1 MSSFNGILYVVDVS
15 NEMRLLFTTVVRT
28 EREERGTAHSH
39 RLPLI
44 TTETK
49 EKYDMSIQPFKINI
63 PQATLDDLRE
73 RLAHTRWPDEVEEA
87 GWDYG
92 TSLGYMKELANYWQH
107 TYDWRKHEAALNTF
121 THFKAEVD
129 GVGIHFIHERGK
141 GPNPTPLL
149 LIHGFP
155 DSFYRYH
162 KVINRLTDPVKYGGD
177 PSNSF
182 DVIVPSIPGTGFSDR
197 VTFSDD
203 TNADLFAKL
212 MTEVLGYGKFVSA
225 GGDHGAII
233 TQALARKHP
242 EILIGIHLTDV
253 GYPDQ
258 NTDFSQL
265 TPAEMEMAQWVQRWF
280 MEEGIGVNMI
290 MATKPLTLA
299 YGLSDSP
306 VGLASWLIGYGS
318 SGQHG
323 KEELETRFSRDE
335 LLTNVM
341 IYWVTAT
348 INSAVRAYY
357 ANAHVAS
364 GGNLGK
370 STTVPAAV
378 AHCPYD
384 PPLPREW
391 AARQVN
397 LKHFTEFPRG
407 GHFMAWEEPELYAR
421 DVQDFV
427 SELRG

>member
-1 MSSFNGILYVVDVS
+1 
-15 NEMRLLFTTVVRT
+15 
-28 EREERGTAHSH
+28 
-39 RLPLI
+39 
-44 TTETK
+44 
-49 EKYDMSIQPFKINI
+49 MSIQPFTINI
-63 PQATLDDLRE
+63 SQETLDDLHA
-73 RLAHTRWPDEVEEA
+73 RLTATRWPDEAEGT
-87 GWDYG
+87 GWTYGISLAYLKEVADYW
-92 TSLGYMKELANYWQH
+92 LH
-107 TYDWRKHEAALNTF
+107 RYDWRQHEAALNRF
-121 THFKAEVD
+121 AQFKAEVD

-149 LIHGFP
+149 LLHGFP

-162 KVINRLTDPVKYGGD
+162 KVIDRLTDPAKYGGD
-177 PSNSF
+177 PKTSF
-182 DVIVPSIPGTGFSDR
+182 DVVVPSLPGTGFSDR

-203 TNADLFAKL
+203 ANADLFARL
-212 MTEVLGYGKFVSA
+212 MTEVLGYKQFVSA

-242 EILIGIHLTDV
+242 DLLIGIHLTDV

-258 NTDFSQL
+258 HTDFSQL

-280 MEEGIGVNMI
+280 MEEGIGVNLI

-299 YGLSDSP
+299 YSLTDSP
-306 VGLASWLIGYGS
+306 VGLAAWLIGYGS

-323 KEELETRFSRDE
+323 KEELETRFRRDE

-341 IYWVTAT
+341 IYWVTQT
-348 INSAVRAYY
+348 IYSAARAYY
-357 ANAHVAS
+357 ENLHVAS

-370 STTVPAAV
+370 SETVPAAV

-397 LKHFTEFPRG
+397 LVHFTDFPRG
-407 GHFMAWEEPELYAR
+407 GHFMAWEEPELYAN
-421 DVQDFV
+421 DLVDFMGQ
-427 SELRG
+427 LRHS

>member
-1 MSSFNGILYVVDVS
+1 
-15 NEMRLLFTTVVRT
+15 
-28 EREERGTAHSH
+28 
-39 RLPLI
+39 
-44 TTETK
+44 
-49 EKYDMSIQPFKINI
+49 MSIQPFTIYI
-63 PQATLDDLRE
+63 SQATLDDLRD
-73 RLAHTRWPDEVEEA
+73 RLAHTRWPDEAENS
-87 GWDYG
+87 GWTHG
-92 TSLGYMKELANYWQH
+92 ISLVYMKDVVDYWLH
-107 TYDWRKHEAALNTF
+107 SYDWRKHEAALNTF
-121 THFKAEVD
+121 AHFKADVD

-141 GPNPTPLL
+141 GHNPTPLL

-162 KVINRLTDPVKYGGD
+162 KVIDRLTDPAKYGGD
-177 PSNSF
+177 PNNSF

-318 SGQHG
+318 SGQKG

-341 IYWVTAT
+341 IYWVTQT
-348 INSAVRAYY
+348 INSAARAYY
-357 ANAHVAS
+357 ENMRVAS

-370 STTVPAAV
+370 SETVPAAV

-397 LKHFTEFPRG
+397 LVHFTEFPRG
-407 GHFMAWEEPELYAR
+407 GHFMAWEEPELYVK
-421 DVQDFV
+421 DIQDFV

>member
-1 MSSFNGILYVVDVS
+1 MGIQS
-15 NEMRLLFTTVVRT
+15 
-28 EREERGTAHSH
+28 
-39 RLPLI
+39 
-44 TTETK
+44 
-49 EKYDMSIQPFKINI
+49 FKINI
-63 PQATLDDLRE
+63 PQATLDELRD
-73 RLAHTRWPDEVEEA
+73 RLAHTLWPDEAENS
-87 GWDYG
+87 GWTHG
-92 TSLGYMKELANYWQH
+92 ISLAYMKDVTDYWLH
-107 TYDWRKHEAALNTF
+107 SYDWRKHEAALNMF
-121 THFKAEVD
+121 AHFKADVD
-129 GVGIHFIHERGK
+129 EVGIHFIHERGK

-162 KVINRLTDPVKYGGD
+162 KVIDRLTDPAKYGDD
-177 PSNSF
+177 PNTSF

-203 TNADLFAKL
+203 TNADFFAKL
-212 MTEVLGYGKFVSA
+212 MKEILGYEKFVSA

-306 VGLASWLIGYGS
+306 VGLASWLISYGS

-341 IYWVTAT
+341 IYWVTQT
-348 INSAVRAYY
+348 INSAAHAYY
-357 ANAHVAS
+357 ENLHVAS

-370 STTVPAAV
+370 SETVPAAV

-397 LKHFTEFPRG
+397 LVHFTEFPRG
-407 GHFMAWEEPELYAR
+407 GHFIAWEEPELYAR

-427 SELRG
+427 RQLRS

>member
-1 MSSFNGILYVVDVS
+1 
-15 NEMRLLFTTVVRT
+15 
-28 EREERGTAHSH
+28 
-39 RLPLI
+39 
-44 TTETK
+44 
-49 EKYDMSIQPFKINI
+49 MSIQPFKIAI

-73 RLAHTRWPDEVEEA
+73 RLARTRWPDGVEGA

-92 TSLGYMKELANYWQH
+92 IPLGYIKELVDYWQH
-107 TYDWRKHEAALNTF
+107 SYDWRKHEAALNTF
-121 THFKAEVD
+121 AHFKAEVD
-129 GVGIHFIHERGK
+129 GVGINFIHERGK

-162 KVINRLTDPVKYGGD
+162 KVIERLTNPAKYGCD
-177 PSNSF
+177 PNTSF

-197 VTFSDD
+197 VTLNDD
-203 TNADLFAKL
+203 ANADLFTKL
-212 MTEVLGYGKFVSA
+212 VTQVLGYPEFVSA

-233 TQALARKHP
+233 TQSLARRYP
-242 EILIGIHLTDV
+242 ELLIGIHLTDV
-253 GYPDQ
+253 GYPDA
-258 NTDFSQL
+258 NTDFSTL
-265 TPAEMEMAQWVQRWF
+265 SPAEMEMAQWVQQWF

-290 MATKPLTLA
+290 MATKPQTLA
-299 YGLSDSP
+299 YGLNDSP
-306 VGLASWLIGYGS
+306 AGLAAWLISYSS
-318 SGQHG
+318 SGQKG
-323 KEELETRFSRDE
+323 KEEFKTRFSADE
-335 LLTNVM
+335 LLTNVT
-341 IYWVTAT
+341 IYWMTAT

-364 GGNLGK
+364 GRNLGK

-384 PPLPREW
+384 PPLPRAW

-397 LKHFTEFPRG
+397 LVHFTEFPRG

-427 SELRG
+427 SELRGSQTAG

>member
-1 MSSFNGILYVVDVS
+1 
-15 NEMRLLFTTVVRT
+15 
-28 EREERGTAHSH
+28 
-39 RLPLI
+39 
-44 TTETK
+44 
-49 EKYDMSIQPFKINI
+49 MSIKPFKIAI

-73 RLAHTRWPDEVEEA
+73 RLARTRWIDEVKVS
-87 GWDYG
+87 GWTYG
-92 TSLGYMKELANYWQH
+92 VDLGYMKELADYWQH
-107 TYDWRKHEAALNTF
+107 TYDWRTHEAALNTF
-121 THFKAEVD
+121 AQFKADVD

-162 KVINRLTDPVKYGGD
+162 KVIERLTDPAKYGGD
-177 PSNSF
+177 PNISF

-197 VTFSDD
+197 VTMDD
-203 TNADLFAKL
+203 DVNADLFAKL
-212 MTEVLGYGKFVSA
+212 MTQVLGYQHFVSA

-233 TQALARKHP
+233 TQSLARRYP

-258 NTDFSQL
+258 TTDFSTL
-265 TPAEMEMAQWVQRWF
+265 SPAEIEMAQWVQKWF

-290 MATKPLTLA
+290 MATKPQTLA
-299 YGLSDSP
+299 YGLNDSP
-306 VGLASWLIGYGS
+306 VGLASWIIGYSS
-318 SGQHG
+318 SGQKG
-323 KEELETRFSRDE
+323 KEEFHTRFSADE
-335 LLTNVM
+335 VLTNVT

-357 ANAHVAS
+357 TNAQVAS

-370 STTVPAAV
+370 SASVPAAV

-397 LKHFTEFPRG
+397 LVHFTDFPRG

-421 DVQDFV
+421 DLQDFL
-427 SELRG
+427 SELRK

>member
-1 MSSFNGILYVVDVS
+1 
-15 NEMRLLFTTVVRT
+15 
-28 EREERGTAHSH
+28 
-39 RLPLI
+39 
-44 TTETK
+44 
-49 EKYDMSIQPFKINI
+49 MSIQSFKIAI

-73 RLAHTRWPDEVEEA
+73 RLARTRWTDEVEGS
-87 GWDYG
+87 GWTYG
-92 TSLGYMKELANYWQH
+92 VSLGYMKELVDYWQQS
-107 TYDWRKHEAALNTF
+107 YDWRTHEAALNTF
-121 THFKAEVD
+121 AQFKADVD

-149 LIHGFP
+149 LLHGFP

-162 KVINRLTDPVKYGGD
+162 KVIERLTDPAKYGGD
-177 PSNSF
+177 PNTSF

-197 VTFSDD
+197 ITLDD
-203 TNADLFAKL
+203 DANADLFAKL
-212 MTEVLGYGKFVSA
+212 MTQELGYEKFVSA

-233 TQALARKHP
+233 TQSLARRYP

-258 NTDFSQL
+258 NTDFSTL
-265 TPAEMEMAQWVQRWF
+265 SPAEMEMAQWVQQWF

-290 MATKPLTLA
+290 MATKPQTLA
-299 YGLSDSP
+299 YGLNDSP
-306 VGLASWLIGYGS
+306 VGLASWLISYGS
-318 SGQHG
+318 SGQKG
-323 KEELETRFSRDE
+323 KEEFKTRFSADE
-335 LLTNVM
+335 LLTNVT
-341 IYWVTAT
+341 IYWVTGT

-370 STTVPAAV
+370 SASVPAAV

-397 LKHFTEFPRG
+397 LVHFTEFPRG
-407 GHFMAWEEPELYAR
+407 GHFMAWEEPELYAK
-421 DVQDFV
+421 DLQEFIG
-427 SELRG
+427 ELRSQ

>member
-1 MSSFNGILYVVDVS
+1 
-15 NEMRLLFTTVVRT
+15 
-28 EREERGTAHSH
+28 
-39 RLPLI
+39 
-44 TTETK
+44 
-49 EKYDMSIQPFKINI
+49 MSIQPFTIDI
-63 PQATLDDLRE
+63 PQATLDDLHE
-73 RLAHTRWPDEVEEA
+73 RLARTRWPGEA
-87 GWDYG
+87 EGSGWTYG
-92 TSLGYMKELANYWQH
+92 ISLAYMKEVADYWLH
-107 TYDWRKHEAALNTF
+107 RYDWRQHEAALNRF
-121 THFKAEVD
+121 AQFKTEVD

-141 GPNPTPLL
+141 GPNPKPLL
-149 LIHGFP
+149 LLHGFP

-162 KVINRLTDPVKYGGD
+162 KVIDRLTDPAKYGGD
-177 PSNSF
+177 PDTSF

-212 MTEVLGYGKFVSA
+212 MTEVLGYEQFVSA

-242 EILIGIHLTDV
+242 ELLIGIHLTDV

-258 NTDFSQL
+258 QTDFSQL

-299 YGLSDSP
+299 YGLTDSP
-306 VGLASWLIGYGS
+306 TGLAAWLIGYGS

-323 KEELETRFSRDE
+323 KEELETRFHRDE

-341 IYWVTAT
+341 IYWVTQT
-348 INSAVRAYY
+348 ISSAARAYY
-357 ANAHVAS
+357 ENVHVAS
-364 GGNLGK
+364 GDGIGK
-370 STTVPAAV
+370 SEMVPAAV

-391 AARQVN
+391 AARKVN
-397 LKHFTEFPRG
+397 LVRFTEFPRG
-407 GHFMAWEEPELYAR
+407 GHFMAWEEPELYAK
-421 DVQDFV
+421 DVQEFMH
-427 SELRG
+427 ELRNA

>member
-1 MSSFNGILYVVDVS
+1 
-15 NEMRLLFTTVVRT
+15 
-28 EREERGTAHSH
+28 
-39 RLPLI
+39 
-44 TTETK
+44 
-49 EKYDMSIQPFKINI
+49 MSIQSFKIDI

-73 RLAHTRWPDEVEEA
+73 RLAHIRWHDEVEGA

-92 TSLGYMKELANYWQH
+92 TPLGYMKELANYWQH

-121 THFKAEVD
+121 AHFKAEVD

-162 KVINRLTDPVKYGGD
+162 KVIPLLTDPAKYGGD
-177 PSNSF
+177 PNTSF

-197 VTFSDD
+197 ITLDD
-203 TNADLFAKL
+203 DANADLFAKL
-212 MTEVLGYGKFVSA
+212 MTQMLGYGQFVSA

-233 TQALARKHP
+233 TQSLARRYP

-253 GYPDQ
+253 GYPDE
-258 NTDFSQL
+258 NTDFSTL
-265 TPAEMEMAQWVQRWF
+265 SPAEMEMAQWVQQWF

-290 MATKPLTLA
+290 MATKPQTLA
-299 YGLSDSP
+299 YGLNDSP
-306 VGLASWLIGYGS
+306 VGLAAWLIGYSS
-318 SGQHG
+318 SGQKG
-323 KEELETRFSRDE
+323 KEEFKTRFSADE
-335 LLTNVM
+335 LLTNVT

-397 LKHFTEFPRG
+397 LVHFTDFPRG
-407 GHFMAWEEPELYAR
+407 GHFMAWEEPELYAK

-427 SELRG
+427 SELSN

>member
-1 MSSFNGILYVVDVS
+1 MN
-15 NEMRLLFTTVVRT
+15 
-28 EREERGTAHSH
+28 
-39 RLPLI
+39 
-44 TTETK
+44 
-49 EKYDMSIQPFKINI
+49 IQPFTIAV
-63 PQATLDDLRE
+63 PQATLDDLHE
-73 RLAHTRWPDEVEEA
+73 RLARTIFPDEAERS
-87 GWDYG
+87 GWTYG
-92 TSLGYMKELANYWQH
+92 ISLAYMKEVADYWLH
-107 TYDWRKHEAALNTF
+107 HYDWRTHEAALNRF
-121 THFKAEVD
+121 AQFKAEVD

-141 GPNPTPLL
+141 GPNPAPLL

-162 KVINRLTDPVKYGGD
+162 KVIDRLTDPAKYGGD
-177 PSNSF
+177 PKTSF

-197 VTFSDD
+197 VTKSDD
-203 TNADLFAKL
+203 ANADLFAKL
-212 MTEVLGYGKFVSA
+212 MTEVLCYEKFVSA

-233 TQALARKHP
+233 TQALAQRHP
-242 EILIGIHLTDV
+242 ELLIGIHLTDV

-290 MATKPLTLA
+290 MGTKPLTLA
-299 YGLSDSP
+299 YGLNDSP
-306 VGLASWLIGYGS
+306 VGLAAWLISYGS

-323 KEELETRFSRDE
+323 KEELETRFRREE

-341 IYWVTAT
+341 IYWVTQT
-348 INSAVRAYY
+348 IYSAARAYY
-357 ANAHVAS
+357 ENMHVAS

-370 STTVPAAV
+370 SETVPAAV

-397 LKHFTEFPRG
+397 LIHFTEFPRG
-407 GHFMAWEEPELYAR
+407 GHFMAWEEPELYAK
-421 DVQDFV
+421 DVQEFV
-427 SELRG
+427 SELRQ